1 MKTINKKAVVKVLN
15 SFEIVE
21 VNGGDSAYI
30 LVEDKKENRKA
41 LNKVGISNKTINKYS
56 DKENICILSLGFS
69 ENLVDLY
76 DGDKLIAFD
85 SQFEVEIEKG
95 KSIILYK
102 LDGETN
108 IAVSDD
114 GGPVSTLKLTK
125 KQLKEIK
132 NVIA

>member
-1 MKTINKKAVVKVLN
+1 MKTIDKKAVVEVLN

-30 LVEDKKENRKA
+30 LVEDNKANRKA
-41 LNKVGISNKTINKYS
+41 LNKVGVSNKTINKYS

-85 SQFEVEIEKG
+85 SQFEVDMENG

-102 LDGETN
+102 LGGETN
-108 IAVSDD
+108 IAISED

-125 KQLKEIK
+125 EQLQEIK